1 MRFLFVVRAGPYAF
15 QHTQTVV
22 ELARAALD
30 AGHEV
35 SLFMAEDAVVAM
47 NADCRTGD
55 NPNLTEALSELA
67 EQRVEIQGC
76 GACCLFRGQSRSDL
90 AEGMKMAG
98 VASLAKLADDAD
110 RVLTFGY

>member
-22 ELARAALD
+22 DLSRAALE

-47 NADCRTGD
+47 NAECRTGD
-55 NPNLTEALSELA
+55 SANLTEALSDLA
-67 EQRVEIQGC
+67 EKGVQIQGC

-90 AEGMKMAG
+90 AESMKMAG
-98 VASLAKLADDAD
+98 VASLAKMVDEAD
-110 RVLTFGY
+110 RVLSFGY

>member
-22 ELARAALD
+22 ELTRAALD

-35 SLFMAEDAVVAM
+35 SLFMAEDAVVVM
-47 NADCRTGD
+47 NAECRTGD
-55 NPNLTEALSELA
+55 NPNFTEALRELSD
-67 EQRVEIQGC
+67 QGVEIQGC

-98 VASLAKLADDAD
+98 VASLAKMAGDAD

>member
-22 ELARAALD
+22 HLARAALD

-35 SLFMAEDAVVAM
+35 SIFMAEDAVVAM
-47 NADCRTGD
+47 NAECRTGD
-55 NPNLTEALSELA
+55 SINLTAALGDLQERGV
-67 EQRVEIQGC
+67 QIQGC
-76 GACCLFRGQSRSDL
+76 GACCLFRGQSRQDL

-98 VASLAKLADDAD
+98 VASLAKMAGEAD
-110 RVLTFGY
+110 RVLSFGY

>member
-22 ELARAALD
+22 DLSRAALD

-47 NADCRTGD
+47 NAECRTGD
-55 NPNLTEALSELA
+55 SVNLTQALGELA
-67 EQRVEIQGC
+67 GEGVEIQGC
-76 GACCLFRGQSRSDL
+76 GACCLFRGQGRSDL
-90 AEGMKMAG
+90 AEGMRMAG
-98 VASLAKLADDAD
+98 VASLAKMADEAD